1 MLERDCLQIERLNH
15 SSLLLEDGNEK
26 GREGYQRGGQGNH
39 EAGDDVTLLLLDD
52 TGLNIQDVVLLHIE
66 IRRIHDVSVAE
77 VEHVDLTLAIGILTN
92 ELDTVADAIDGE
104 VASLGKGLVD
114 VNLLTGNLN
123 GAWRANLT
131 KYRDGI
137 VGLTTVTI
145 RRSLSAI

>member
-1 MLERDCLQIERLNH
+1 V
-15 SSLLLEDGNEK
+15 
-26 GREGYQRGGQGNH
+26 Y
-39 EAGDDVTLLLLDD
+39 
-52 TGLNIQDVVLLHIE
+52 
-66 IRRIHDVSVAE
+66 
-77 VEHVDLTLAIGILTN
+77 LTLAIGILTN